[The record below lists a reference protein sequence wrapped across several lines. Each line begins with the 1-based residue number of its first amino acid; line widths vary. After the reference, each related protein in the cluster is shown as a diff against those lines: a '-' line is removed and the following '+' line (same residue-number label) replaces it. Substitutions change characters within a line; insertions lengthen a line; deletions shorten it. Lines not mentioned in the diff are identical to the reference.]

1 MYAFV
6 YGAGLAILACPLT
19 PAIRRS
25 TGCSRSAFPRWRRDK
40 PPDFRRRKT
49 PDREAMP
56 VYDEAAAPS
65 VHCLRPRTQPKP
77 DRGDV
82 SQAGTLLRAAARE
95 DGGENFMRAASDDI
109 VTVDV
114 PRPHGTRQLRMFRQN
129 YKDQVATAIGA
140 DARYEF
146 PLPEIF
152 AAYVERTAGLV
163 IDVGINTGFY
173 ALLACAVRDDGIVL
187 GFEPYPDVEYYLRQN
202 IELNYYQDRVFI
214 LPLAISDK
222 VGKANLYIPLGNH
235 GLVETSS
242 SLEQSFSPEH
252 SKVIEVS
259 VSTLDTIIGSSD
271 WEEIFVSV
279 LKIDVEGHEL
289 AVLQGAT
296 ATIAKWR
303 PVIFVEIL
311 NRVDCHSLTS
321 FITERGY
328 VDFPL
333 HQDSLIACD
342 TISFHPAAWN
352 HALVPGERV
361 KEFLDYCSPAAQMPL
376 LANGTDLPPKDRRE
390 RITRFITPQQKGIE
404 IGPYFQPLAPKRL
417 GYNCLVVDV
426 FDAATLRQHALDDP
440 NLPNQITDEIEEV
453 DLLGSSSA
461 IAELVEARDRLGTF
475 DYIISS
481 HSFEHLPDPIRFL
494 QGCSKVLRPGGILS
508 MALPDRR
515 TCFDHFRPHSTLA
528 ELLDAYFA
536 ARDRPTL
543 AQVFEQASLRCCFGA
558 QQALGFALDDDPA
571 QIVPLTWLS
580 EAFAQ
585 WQSLRTQPDAYHDV
599 HCWTF
604 TPASFELIVRDLI
617 FLKLISW
624 NVLEISETVGAEF
637 YVQLKNRAG
646 HTTDE
651 VAADRFYRQ
660 RRELLFRVNDEMAA
674 NCASN
679 YHRSGEQAL
688 REARRYGAQLEA
700 ELAAV
705 RSSTS
710 WRVTA
715 PLRSAATAFRRQGR
729 LLAGSRLR
737 PAGE

>member
-1 MYAFV
+1 M
-6 YGAGLAILACPLT
+6 
-19 PAIRRS
+19 S
-25 TGCSRSAFPRWRRDK
+25 
-40 PPDFRRRKT
+40 
-49 PDREAMP
+49 
-56 VYDEAAAPS
+56 
-65 VHCLRPRTQPKP
+65 
-77 DRGDV
+77 
-82 SQAGTLLRAAARE
+82 
-95 DGGENFMRAASDDI
+95 GGSDI

-114 PRPHGTRQLRMFRQN
+114 PRPHGVRQLRMFHQN
-129 YKDQVATAIGA
+129 HKDQVATAIGA
-140 DARYEF
+140 DGQYEP
-146 PLPEIF
+146 PLPEVF
-152 AAYVERTAGLV
+152 AAYVERTTGLV
-163 IDVGINTGFY
+163 IDVGANTGFY

-187 GFEPYPDVEYYLRQN
+187 GFEPYPDVEHHLRQN
-202 IELNYYQDRVFI
+202 IELNNHQDRVFI

-222 VGKANLYIPLGNH
+222 AGKANLYIPPDSH

-242 SLEQSFSPEH
+242 SLERSFHPEH

-259 VSTLDTIIGSSD
+259 VSTLDTITRSSD
-271 WEEIFVSV
+271 WKEMCVSV
-279 LKIDVEGHEL
+279 VKIDVEGHEL

-311 NRVDCHSLTS
+311 NRVDCRSLTS
-321 FITERGY
+321 FISEHGY

-333 HQDSLIACD
+333 HQDSLTACD
-342 TISFHPAAWN
+342 TINFHPAAWN
-352 HALVPGERV
+352 HALVPRERV
-361 KEFLDYCSPAAQMPL
+361 KEFLDCCSPAAQMPL
-376 LANGTDLPPKDRRE
+376 LPNGTDLPAKDRRQ

-417 GYNCLVVDV
+417 GYNCLAVDV
-426 FDAATLRQHALDDP
+426 CDAVTLRQRALEDP
-440 NLPNQITDEIEEV
+440 NLPDQVIDEIEEV

-461 IAELVEARDRLGTF
+461 IEELVEARDRLGTF

-481 HSFEHLPDPIRFL
+481 HSFEHLPDPVRFL

-558 QQALGFALDDDPA
+558 QQSLGFALDDDPA

-585 WQSLRTQPDAYHDV
+585 WQNLRAQPDVYHDV

-604 TPASFELIVRDLI
+604 TPASFELIMRDLI

-624 NVLEISETVGAEF
+624 NILEISETVGAEF
-637 YVQLKNRAG
+637 YVQLKNRVG
-646 HTTDE
+646 YETDL
-651 VAADRFYRQ
+651 AADRFYRQ
-660 RRELLFRVNDEMAA
+660 RRELLFRMNDEMAA

-679 YHRSGEQAL
+679 YHRNGEQEL
-688 REARRYGAQLEA
+688 REARRQAAQLEA

-710 WRVTA
+710 WRITA
-715 PLRSAATAFRRQGR
+715 PLRRAASTFRRQGR
-729 LLAGSRLR
+729 RLAGSRLR
-737 PAGE
+737 PAAE

>member
-1 MYAFV
+1 M
-6 YGAGLAILACPLT
+6 
-19 PAIRRS
+19 
-25 TGCSRSAFPRWRRDK
+25 
-40 PPDFRRRKT
+40 
-49 PDREAMP
+49 
-56 VYDEAAAPS
+56 
-65 VHCLRPRTQPKP
+65 
-77 DRGDV
+77 
-82 SQAGTLLRAAARE
+82 
-95 DGGENFMRAASDDI
+95 GGENFMRAASDDI
-109 VTVDV
+109 VTIDV
-114 PRPHGTRQLRMFRQN
+114 PRPHGTRQLRMFRQD

-140 DARYEF
+140 DARYES
-146 PLPEIF
+146 PLPEVF

-173 ALLACAVRDDGIVL
+173 ALLACAVRNDSTVL
-187 GFEPYPDVEYYLRQN
+187 GFEPYPNVEYYLQKN
-202 IELNYYQDRVFI
+202 IQLNSFQDRIFVF
-214 LPLAISDK
+214 PLAISNK
-222 VGKANLYIPLGNH
+222 VGKASLYVPLNGH
-235 GLVETSS
+235 GLLETSS
-242 SLEQSFSPEH
+242 SLERSFTSEH
-252 SKVIEVS
+252 SEVIEVA
-259 VSTLDTIIGSSD
+259 VSTLDTIIGTSD
-271 WEEIFVSV
+271 WEKMGISA

-289 AVLQGAT
+289 AVLQGAST
-296 ATIAKWR
+296 TIAKWR
-303 PVIFVEIL
+303 PVIFIEIL
-311 NRVDCHSLTS
+311 DRVDCHSLTS

-333 HQDSLIACD
+333 HKDSLVACD
-342 TISFHPAAWN
+342 TIRFYPTAWN
-352 HALVPGERV
+352 HALVPRERV
-361 KEFLDYCSPAAQMPL
+361 KDFLEYCAPAAQMPL
-376 LANGTDLPPKDRRE
+376 LANGKDLPQRDRRE

-426 FDAATLRQHALDDP
+426 FDAATLRQRALDDP
-440 NLPNQITDEIEEV
+440 HLPNQIIDDIEEV

-461 IAELVEARDRLGTF
+461 IAELVEAKHRLGTF

-528 ELLDAYFA
+528 GLLDAYFA

-543 AQVFEQASLRCCFGA
+543 AQVFEQASLRCSFGA

-637 YVQLKNRAG
+637 YVQLRNRPEPEA
-646 HTTDE
+646 DE
-651 VAADRFYRQ
+651 LAADRFYQ
-660 RRELLFRVNDEMAA
+660 WRREILFRVNDEMAE
-674 NCASN
+674 NCARN
-679 YHRSGEQAL
+679 QHRWREQEL
-688 REARRYGAQLEA
+688 REARRHAAELEA
-700 ELAAV
+700 ALAAV

-710 WRVTA
+710 WRITA
-715 PLRSAATAFRRQGR
+715 PLRRAAGAIRGAGR
-729 LLAGSRLR
+729 VSRY
-737 PAGE
+737 